1 MRKYVWSTGTA
12 AMMAAGLFFAE
23 PFPAQAA
30 EPMPAGVSVDGES
43 LEGLTEAEA
52 EEQVQSRVD
61 EKLAR
66 EVALTI
72 GEMSFAAS
80 SGDLGIAWKNE
91 DQVRQAL
98 KDAEVKGNLI
108 QRYMKKKD
116 LEAEPVDLEL
126 EFSADPEKISAFVDA
141 ECKDA
146 VREASD
152 ASITRENGEFV
163 LTPSVVGTTVDLEA
177 TGAAIGEAVSQA
189 DGTSGTVSA
198 AAVVTEKQ
206 PEITTEELSSIKD
219 VLGTFSTSFKTSGAS
234 RSTNLQVGAAK
245 INGRVLMPGEV
256 LSGYECMQP
265 FTVAN
270 GYRAATAY
278 ENGRSVDSIG
288 GGVCQIST
296 TLYNASLLAELEI
309 VQRQNHSMTVGYVK
323 PSMDAAIAG
332 TYKDI
337 KIRNP
342 YDTPI
347 YVEGVTSGKT
357 LTFTIYGKETRPAN
371 RTLKFE
377 SVTLQVMG
385 AGAPIEQVD
394 NSLAPG
400 ARVKVDSGHTGL
412 KSELYKCVYVDGELK
427 ERTLLNKDTYNAS
440 RPIYRGGTGGSG
452 GNGSRCSGA
461 WERIRRLRPGGTSE
475 TPAGTTPPGS
485 AGDPGGGKY
494 ASGGGP
500 AGAGYTP
507 GPGMPGDPAGNSSPG
522 GNEGPGQNAGP
533 GGPGAENGGGAPGP
547 GGEPGPGNPAGPGS
561 IGESE

>member
-12 AMMAAGLFFAE
+12 AVMAAGLVFAA
-23 PFPAQAA
+23 PFSSQAA
-30 EPMPAGVSVDGES
+30 EPMPAGVAVDGES

-72 GEMSFAAS
+72 GEMTFAAS

-141 ECKDA
+141 ECKDV

-152 ASITRENGEFV
+152 ASITRANGEFV

-177 TGAAIGEAVSQA
+177 TGAAIGEAFSQA
-189 DGTSGTVSA
+189 DGASGTVSA

-288 GGVCQIST
+288 GRSPRPFI
-296 TLYNASLLAELEI
+296 TLRCWRSW
-309 VQRQNHSMTVGYVK
+309 RSSRG
-323 PSMDAAIAG
+323 
-332 TYKDI
+332 
-337 KIRNP
+337 R
-342 YDTPI
+342 
-347 YVEGVTSGKT
+347 
-357 LTFTIYGKETRPAN
+357 TIP
-371 RTLKFE
+371 
-377 SVTLQVMG
+377 
-385 AGAPIEQVD
+385 
-394 NSLAPG
+394 
-400 ARVKVDSGHTGL
+400 
-412 KSELYKCVYVDGELK
+412 
-427 ERTLLNKDTYNAS
+427 
-440 RPIYRGGTGGSG
+440 
-452 GNGSRCSGA
+452 
-461 WERIRRLRPGGTSE
+461 
-475 TPAGTTPPGS
+475 
-485 AGDPGGGKY
+485 
-494 ASGGGP
+494 
-500 AGAGYTP
+500 
-507 GPGMPGDPAGNSSPG
+507 
-522 GNEGPGQNAGP
+522 
-533 GGPGAENGGGAPGP
+533 
-547 GGEPGPGNPAGPGS
+547 
-561 IGESE
+561 

>member
-440 RPIYRGGTGGSG
+440 RPIYRVGPAAPAVTDP
-452 GNGSRCSGA
+452 GA
-461 WERIRRLRPGGTSE
+461 AVPGADPAAPSGGTSE
-475 TPAGTTPPGS
+475 TSAGTTPP
-485 AGDPGGGKY
+485 AVPETP
-494 ASGGGP
+494 AAENTPPAEVPQGP
-500 AGAGYTP
+500 GYTP

-547 GGEPGPGNPAGPGS
+547 GGEPGPGNPAGPGA
-561 IGESE
+561 

>member
-12 AMMAAGLFFAE
+12 AVMAAGLVFMT
-23 PFPAQAA
+23 PFSSRAA
-30 EPMPAGVSVDGES
+30 EPMPAGISVDGES

-52 EEQVQSRVD
+52 EEQIQNRAE

-66 EVALTI
+66 EITLTI
-72 GEMSFAAS
+72 GDMSFPADSA
-80 SGDLGIAWKNE
+80 DLGIAWKNE
-91 DQVRQAL
+91 DRVRQAL
-98 KDAEVKGNLI
+98 KDAEIKGNLI
-108 QRYMKKKD
+108 HRYMKKKD
-116 LEAEPVDLEL
+116 LETEPVDLEL
-126 EFSADPEKISAFVDA
+126 EFSADPERIAAFVDA
-141 ECKDA
+141 ECRDA

-152 ASITRENGEFV
+152 ASITRANGEFV
-163 LTPSVVGTTVDLEA
+163 LTPSVVGTAVDPEA
-177 TGAAIGEAVSQA
+177 TGAAIGAAFSQA
-189 DGTSGTVSA
+189 DGASGTVSA

-206 PEITTEELSSIKD
+206 PEITTEELASIKD

-412 KSELYKCVYVDGELK
+412 KSELYMCVYVDGEL
-427 ERTLLNKDTYNAS
+427 
-440 RPIYRGGTGGSG
+440 
-452 GNGSRCSGA
+452 
-461 WERIRRLRPGGTSE
+461 
-475 TPAGTTPPGS
+475 
-485 AGDPGGGKY
+485 
-494 ASGGGP
+494 
-500 AGAGYTP
+500 
-507 GPGMPGDPAGNSSPG
+507 
-522 GNEGPGQNAGP
+522 
-533 GGPGAENGGGAPGP
+533 
-547 GGEPGPGNPAGPGS
+547 
-561 IGESE
+561 

>member
-12 AMMAAGLFFAE
+12 AVMAAGLVFAA
-23 PFPAQAA
+23 PFSSQAA
-30 EPMPAGVSVDGES
+30 EPMPAGVAVDGES

-72 GEMSFAAS
+72 GEMTFAAS

-152 ASITRENGEFV
+152 ASITRANGEFV

-177 TGAAIGEAVSQA
+177 TGAAIGEAFSQA
-189 DGTSGTVSA
+189 AGASGTVSA

-357 LTFTIYGKETRPAN
+357 LTFTIYGKETRPKN
-371 RTLKFE
+371 RTIEFE
-377 SVTLQVMG
+377 SETLSVDQYSVTYKINSSLNFG
-385 AGAPIEQVD
+385 AMQYTGNP
-394 NSLAPG
+394 
-400 ARVKVDSGHTGL
+400 HTGREAQL
-412 KSELYKCVYVDGELK
+412 WKIVYKDGE
-427 ERTLLNKDTYNAS
+427 EVS
-440 RPIYRGGTGGSG
+440 REVFNTSYYQKADEVIEVGTAGGSAAAISALESAVATNDLTAINNAIAG
-452 GNGSRCSGA
+452 ISSSSSSSESSGSTG
-461 WERIRRLRPGGTSE
+461 SE
-475 TPAGTTPPGS
+475 
-485 AGDPGGGKY
+485 
-494 ASGGGP
+494 
-500 AGAGYTP
+500 
-507 GPGMPGDPAGNSSPG
+507 
-522 GNEGPGQNAGP
+522 E
-533 GGPGAENGGGAPGP
+533 
-547 GGEPGPGNPAGPGS
+547 
-561 IGESE
+561 